1 MAIDSNKIKT
11 DFLIIGGGMVGL
23 SLANQIKKRDKTSKV
38 IVVEKEKELG
48 LHSSGRNSGVLH
60 AGIYYKPDSL
70 KAKVCIE
77 GQKD

>member
-1 MAIDSNKIKT
+1 
-11 DFLIIGGGMVGL
+11 MVGL
-23 SLANQIKKRDKTSKV
+23 SLAHQIKKINKFYKV

-77 GQKD
+77 GAKRLKKW